1 MAAFFTSHNPKST
14 PHLTPSEPASDLHPV
29 AAIWGTKDGVAS
41 LTNPPERPE
50 STDRFLP
57 PAVPLHARRSLAQ
70 CDDMLWP
77 STTPVAV
84 KLALIIAVIFC
95 RFFRPPHPPTRLE
108 NLLHTTVFLAA
119 FWTFWGSLFE
129 YLFLYSLNLTRV
141 VQRIDLVPQYG
152 NMFLVV
158 AASFWYVYAS
168 VDLLGRRAPIF
179 DASSFPVRPLTNFAW
194 QAAIPF
200 VADAPATRARPYRH
214 PQGRCPRRS
223 RRLASRH
230 LFRFC
235 DTRVVPPFEQ
245 PSGSEICHT
254 GQWRKW

>member
-1 MAAFFTSHNPKST
+1 MSLYLVIPST
-14 PHLTPSEPASDLHPV
+14 RTTPNHRPPRILRRFPAHASQGDSE
-29 AAIWGTKDGVAS
+29 
-41 LTNPPERPE
+41 
-50 STDRFLP
+50 
-57 PAVPLHARRSLAQ
+57 

-129 YLFLYSLNLTRV
+129 YLFVYSLNVTRV

-158 AASFWYVYAS
+158 AASCWYEMPLRCFMRGIGGRSYLETSVHFSGLIADEAYAAGCS
-168 VDLLGRRAPIF
+168 I
-179 DASSFPVRPLTNFAW
+179 VR
-194 QAAIPF
+194 
-200 VADAPATRARPYRH
+200 Y
-214 PQGRCPRRS
+214 RRS
-223 RRLASRH
+223 AYQSMTLSTSSRLMFPT
-230 LFRFC
+230 LPTF
-235 DTRVVPPFEQ
+235 P
-245 PSGSEICHT
+245 
-254 GQWRKW
+254 